1 MKKVYLLLVI
11 LVVSQFAMAQNGISF
26 QGIARDASGNAIS
39 SQTVTVKFT
48 IGSWNETQDLTTDN
62 FGVFSATIGSV
73 ESTTFNS
80 LVFANI
86 SDNLKVEVDG
96 TVIYDDKFNYT
107 PYAKA
112 ADNGVPPGT
121 IVPFAGPKGNIPAGW
136 LYCDGASYATTGM
149 YSKLYSAIG
158 LSWGNDNGKFRV
170 PDLRGYFLRGA
181 SDGTGVD
188 PDRDARTAK
197 YAGGNDKDQV
207 GSYQVGGIQSHN
219 HGVSDPGHR
228 HDHED
233 IYLSESGGPQPMPG
247 GDGSNGGRD
256 SDNGGYQMRRASYP
270 ATTGIAVTNSG
281 GNETRPVNANVIF
294 MIKY

>member
-1 MKKVYLLLVI
+1 MKKVILSLLLIFVYQ
-11 LVVSQFAMAQNGISF
+11 LMSAQNGISF

-39 SQTVTVKFT
+39 SQSVTVKFS
-48 IGSWNETQDLTTDN
+48 IGSWNETQTLTTDN

-73 ESTTFNS
+73 NASGFNN

-86 SDNLKVEVDG
+86 NDNLKVEVDG

-121 IVPFAGPKGNIPAGW
+121 IVPFAGPTANIPAGW
-136 LYCDGASYATTGM
+136 LYCDGSSYATTGM
-149 YSKLYSAIG
+149 YGKLYSAIAF
-158 LSWGNDNGKFRV
+158 SWGNDNGKFRV
-170 PDLRGYFLRGA
+170 PDLRGYFLRGT

-188 PDRDARTAK
+188 PDKGNRTAK
-197 YAGGNDKDQV
+197 YSGGNAGDAV
-207 GSYQVGGIQSHN
+207 GSYQGGNIQSHN
-219 HGVSDPGHR
+219 HGVNDAGHA
-228 HDHED
+228 HNYED

-256 SDNGGYQMRRASYP
+256 SDNGGYQWRRATYS
-270 ATTGIAVTNSG
+270 ATTGISIQNSG